1 MDCIYQNMYLAWVNQ
16 EQRIMLKNL
25 RVFPSLFLILM
36 LWGAGIGAQDLNPAF
51 IKGRI
56 LKGTSFD
63 TVFYS
68 RLPIKTVSIR
78 NASLDEVSEEPV
90 ENQTGVAHRFS
101 YTPDPDFIG
110 RASFVV
116 ERASDENLDI
126 PVFTPIDVDVVPSL
140 LEAKNDVATILNG
153 ENSVLIDVLANDIP
167 GSRSI
172 TLLGA
177 ELVSNGSLALNG
189 NTFVFTVESGFVG
202 NTSFTYFIEDTEGY
216 RTSGQVTINVIGD
229 SISNGAT
236 LKYSVLSGE
245 SINIF
250 LDDAYQLVEGEILKD
265 FASLTSLTDLVY
277 EYQSS
282 PYYPGTERFDLV
294 KGNGELVHIEIDVI
308 DNRISG
314 DYVIDDKQF
323 TSVDQPISFD
333 PFENDY
339 RQDGVLLKY
348 SDELVLENDVFTYT
362 PEPGFSGVKEFFY
375 TVFNGQQ
382 ELTGKIEIFVGNYLP
397 QKSSYLFTTKVGT
410 PVAIQYD
417 APIKGYSWNVT
428 DNPNKGSV
436 LAGLGSYIHEN
447 SNCNSIS
454 GYRLVVYRP
463 DAGYIGT
470 DIFSVEYCAPNGSCK
485 EIEIQVNVVASDD
498 ECPCYGNDCVWS
510 GDADNNGKVSVQ
522 DLLAI
527 GYNYG
532 ASGNPRGQSSIE
544 WCANYADDWAFDQ
557 EGGSENIK
565 YVDANGDG
573 LISAA
578 DTAGIAANFA
588 SYHNV
593 ASKEVLAEK
602 EDVLTFTLSQNSVEI
617 DEIIFVEIGLGS
629 EEQPVED
636 RQGIAF
642 SFQVPTD
649 IFKSDKIYFYP
660 NTDWFGEDSPVLT
673 MSTNTNGLV
682 EIAMARTASSGAF
695 GVGTL
700 GTLQIEGG
708 VNVDGFRPEDD
719 EIPVDLIFSDA
730 VVTDGSGQKYA
741 IQTESASLT
750 YQLGRK
756 ESQIAADTEVT
767 IFPNPSENKLSF
779 HARNNDELVS
789 VNIYTITGAL
799 AYSKT
804 GIGEKNF
811 TLDHNL
817 SEGMYVATV
826 QTQRGLVN
834 QTVVISR

>member
-1 MDCIYQNMYLAWVNQ
+1 
-16 EQRIMLKNL
+16 MLKNL
-25 RVFPSLFLILM
+25 RVFPSVFLILM
-36 LWGAGIGAQDLNPAF
+36 LWGAGIGAQDLNPSF

-68 RLPIKTVSIR
+68 RLPIKTVSIS
-78 NASLDEVSEEPV
+78 NASLEEVSEEAV
-90 ENQTGVAHRFS
+90 EGSTGVAHRFS
-101 YTPDPDFIG
+101 YTPNSDFIG

-116 ERASDENLDI
+116 ERASDEDLDI
-126 PVFTPIDVDVVPSL
+126 PVFTPIEIDVVPSL
-140 LEAKNDVATILNG
+140 LEAKNDVATILRG
-153 ENSVLIDVLANDIP
+153 ENSVLIDVLANDVP
-167 GSRSI
+167 GVGSI
-172 TLLGA
+172 NLLGA
-177 ELVSNGSLALNG
+177 ELVSNGSVALNG

-202 NTSFTYFIEDTEGY
+202 NTSFTYFIEDTDGF
-216 RTSGQVTINVIGD
+216 RTSGQVTINVIGE
-229 SISNGAT
+229 SIANEST
-236 LKYSVLSGE
+236 LRYSVLSGE

-250 LDDAYQLVEGEILKD
+250 LDDVYQLSEGEVLKD
-265 FASLTSLTDLVY
+265 FARLTSLTDQVY

-282 PYYPGTERFDLV
+282 PYYPGIERFDLV
-294 KGNGELVHIEIDVI
+294 KENEKVLHIEINII

-314 DYVIDDKQF
+314 DFVVDDKQF

-339 RQDGVLLKY
+339 RKDGLLIDY
-348 SDELVLENDVFTYT
+348 SDALIWENGVFTYT
-362 PEPGFSGVKEFFY
+362 PEPGFSGAKEFFY

-382 ELTGKIEIFVGNYLP
+382 ELTGRIEIFVGNYLP
-397 QKSSYLFTTKVGT
+397 QKSAYVFTTKAGT

-417 APIKGYSWNVT
+417 APINGYSWNVT

-436 LAGLGSYIHEN
+436 LAGIRSYIHEN

-454 GYRLVVYRP
+454 WNNSLVVYRP
-463 DAGYIGT
+463 DDGYIGT

-485 EIEIQVNVVASDD
+485 EIDIQVNVVESDD

-510 GDADNNGKVSVQ
+510 GDTDNNGKVSVQ

-532 ASGNPRGQSSIE
+532 ASGTPRGQSSVE
-544 WCANYADDWAFDQ
+544 WCANYAEDWAFGQ
-557 EGGSENIK
+557 EGGEENIK

-578 DTAGIAANFA
+578 DTSGIAANIA

-602 EDVLTFTLSQNSVEI
+602 EDVLTFTPSQNTVGI
-617 DEIIFVEIGLGS
+617 DEVIFVEIGLGS

-649 IFKSDKIYFYP
+649 IFKSDKIFFYP

-673 MSTNTNGLV
+673 MTSITNGLV

-695 GVGTL
+695 GVGIL

-708 VNVDGFRPEDD
+708 VESDGFRPEDD
-719 EIPVDLIFSDA
+719 EIPIDLIFSEA
-730 VVTDGSGQKYA
+730 VVTDGTGQKFA
-741 IQTESASLT
+741 IQTKSASLKYLFGT
-750 YQLGRK
+750 Q
-756 ESQIAADTEVT
+756 ESQAAADAEVT
-767 IFPNPSENKLSF
+767 IFPNPSENQLSF

-789 VNIYTITGAL
+789 VNIYSITGAL
-799 AYSKT
+799 TYSKSA
-804 GIGEKNF
+804 IGEKNF
-811 TLDHNL
+811 TVDHNFA
-817 SEGMYVATV
+817 EGMYVAKI
-826 QTQRGLVN
+826 QTQKGLVN